1 MVDGFFIRSLLL
13 AFYFKLFPDIIRDG
27 RLFIAEPPLYRVD
40 DKKNPFVINKL
51 DYVDR
56 YVRAVMKDYQLG
68 VQTTSDEL
76 DVSWFNKKLLSEF
89 LNATSNYVDDMATL
103 VDHYKIND
111 RLLEMIYEEFAGFGI
126 EAKAEN
132 VSVMMQRLNIQSLM
146 NRIGVE
152 FKELYYDEDRNLI
165 IGAIDAKQQV
175 VEISEQL
182 IKRGLPIIGL
192 MEEWLP
198 KGDSQLVL
206 KSTKTATE
214 YRLSLLGIMKI
225 LKKYQPNILHR
236 FKGLGENNDD
246 DIKTTIM
253 DPNTRSLIR
262 VNIGD
267 IENDMRIFQVLRGNS
282 PADRLSRKQM
292 MRGYRIPRDMIDT

>member
-68 VQTTSDEL
+68 VQITSDEL

-89 LNATSNYVDDMATL
+89 LNATSSYVDDMATL

-132 VSVMMQRLNIQSLM
+132 VPAMMQRLNIQSLM

-165 IGAIDAKQQV
+165 IGAIDARQQV

-236 FKGLGENNDD
+236 FKGLTELDLTALNCGNA
-246 DIKTTIM
+246 
-253 DPNTRSLIR
+253 LI
-262 VNIGD
+262 
-267 IENDMRIFQVLRGNS
+267 
-282 PADRLSRKQM
+282 A
-292 MRGYRIPRDMIDT
+292 